1 MVATPNHINKILP
14 KWFSR
19 LLVQSLG
26 NLLCQTTTTT
36 NANVCHGCWLD
47 VAIEIFYKKMQK
59 CKINV
64 SRWYWI
70 WMLNIFRFWPPFCH
84 FMLSF
89 NLRVHDKITFSNY
102 FVFSSKTTLS
112 TSGLEV
118 QGATKTGTI
127 CQWFWHKCTVVKRG
141 SLSQI

>member
-1 MVATPNHINKILP
+1 
-14 KWFSR
+14 
-19 LLVQSLG
+19 
-26 NLLCQTTTTT
+26 
-36 NANVCHGCWLD
+36 
-47 VAIEIFYKKMQK
+47 
-59 CKINV
+59 
-64 SRWYWI
+64 
-70 WMLNIFRFWPPFCH
+70 MLNIFRFWPPFCH

-127 CQWFWHKCTVVKRG
+127 CHWFWHKCTVVKRG
-141 SLSQI
+141 SLSQIKKKKNLKIS